1 MAFDTDFPNVHLA
14 SKFADLTL
22 TVGSA
27 GKDFAATGWRVG
39 FVLGEKHLL
48 DPVLKAHTAICFAAP
63 NAAREAFAVAYE
75 DTEKDDY
82 WMMNRK
88 AMQTKMD
95 KLNEVWPRLG
105 IPFVKPSGGY
115 FVLVDL
121 ACFEIPSD
129 HVFPEALKHAEYEKQ
144 LCWFLINEGNISRS
158 TLSRRMVLMMIP
170 VQSV

>member
-1 MAFDTDFPNVHLA
+1 MTFDTDSHNVHLA
-14 SKFADLTL
+14 SNFADLTL

-63 NAAREAFAVAYE
+63 NAAQEAFAVAYE
-75 DTEKDDY
+75 EAEKDDY
-82 WMMNRK
+82 WSLNRNT
-88 AMQTKMD
+88 MQTKMD
-95 KLNEVWPRLG
+95 NLNEIWPRLG

-115 FVLVDL
+115 FVLVNL
-121 ACFEIPSD
+121 ACLEIPSN

-144 LCWFLINEGNISRS
+144 LCWFLINEGNISRKP
-158 TLSRRMVLMMIP
+158 LSRRSVLMTIP
-170 VQSV
+170 IQLV